1 MITEY
6 GKQRAEQGRRLT
18 RIAIAKKRAMK
29 TDTDLYSG
37 TRMMTRNVMN
47 SITALNIADATQN
60 MA

>member
-1 MITEY
+1 
-6 GKQRAEQGRRLT
+6 
-18 RIAIAKKRAMK
+18 MK
-29 TDTDLYSG
+29 TNTDLYSG